1 MNDAQ
6 RKHILETAHTIAS
19 VGVSSNPAKPSYGVV
34 AYLQS
39 QGYRIIPVNPSGG
52 EILGEK
58 AYVDLISIPE
68 PVDVVQLFR
77 PSEEVMPFVQQAIHI
92 GAKVVWMQEGI
103 TNEEAAQIAR
113 AAGLEVVMDQCM
125 RSNHRRLIGERFSL

>member
-1 MNDAQ
+1 MSDAQ
-6 RKHILETAHTIAS
+6 LKHILQTARTVAS

-34 AYLQS
+34 AYLKS
-39 QGYRIIPVNPSGG
+39 QGYRVIPVNPGGG

-58 AYVDLISIPE
+58 AYVDLTSIPE

-77 PSEEVMPFVQQAIHI
+77 PSEEVMPYVQQAIQI

-103 TNEEAAQIAR
+103 ANEEAAQAAQAAR
-113 AAGLEVVMDQCM
+113 LEVVMDQCM

>member
-6 RKHILETAHTIAS
+6 LKHILQTVRTVAS
-19 VGVSSNPAKPSYGVV
+19 VGVSSNSAKPSYGVV
-34 AYLQS
+34 AYLKS
-39 QGYRIIPVNPSGG
+39 QGYRIIPVNPSGS

-58 AYVDLISIPE
+58 AYADLISIPG

-77 PSEEVMPFVQQAIHI
+77 PSEEVMPYVRQAIQI

-103 TNEEAAQIAR
+103 YNEEAAQAAR

-125 RSNHRRLIGERFSL
+125 RASHRRLIGERFSL

>member
-1 MNDAQ
+1 MSDEQ
-6 RKHILETAHTIAS
+6 MKRILQTARTVAS
-19 VGVSSNPAKPSYGVV
+19 VGVSSNPVKESYGVV
-34 AYLQS
+34 AYLKS
-39 QGYRIIPVNPSGG
+39 QGYHIIPINPGGG

-58 AYVDLISIPE
+58 VYVDLAGIPE

-77 PSEEVMPFVQQAIHI
+77 PSEEVMPYVQQAIHI

-103 TNEEAAQIAR
+103 RNEDAAQVAR

-125 RSNHRRLIGERFSL
+125 REDHRRLIGERLSL

>member
-1 MNDAQ
+1 MSDAQ
-6 RKHILETAHTIAS
+6 MKRILQTARTIAS

-34 AYLQS
+34 AYLKS
-39 QGYRIIPVNPSGG
+39 QGYHIIPINPGGG

-58 AYVDLISIPE
+58 TYIDLASIPE

-77 PSEEVMPFVQQAIHI
+77 PSEEVMPFVQQAIQI

-103 TNEEAAQIAR
+103 INEDAAQIAR

-125 RSNHRRLIGERFSL
+125 RANHRRLIGERFSL

>member
-1 MNDAQ
+1 MSDEQ
-6 RKHILETAHTIAS
+6 MKRILQTARTVAS

-34 AYLQS
+34 AYLKS
-39 QGYRIIPVNPSGG
+39 QGYHIIPVNPGGG

-58 AYVDLISIPE
+58 VYVDLASIPE

-77 PSEEVMPFVQQAIHI
+77 PSEEVMPHVQQAIHI

-103 TNEEAAQIAR
+103 RNDAAAQAAR
-113 AAGLEVVMDQCM
+113 AAGLKVVMDECM
-125 RSNHRRLIGERFSL
+125 RTNHRRLIGERFSL

>member
-1 MNDAQ
+1 MSDAQ
-6 RKHILETAHTIAS
+6 LKRILQTARTVAS

-34 AYLQS
+34 AYLKS
-39 QGYRIIPVNPSGG
+39 QGYHMIPVNPGGG

-58 AYVDLISIPE
+58 AYVDLVSIPE

-77 PSEEVMPFVQQAIHI
+77 PSEEVMPFVQQAIQI
-92 GAKVVWMQEGI
+92 GAKVIWMQEGI
-103 TNEEAAQIAR
+103 SNEEAAQAAR

-125 RSNHRRLIGERFSL
+125 RVSHRLLIGEHFSL